1 MWAPNPHPVPPRLPL
16 RATLKTFG
24 VVLASDTPVVVN
36 PDRSGY
42 WPIYGARASQ
52 TTKRGVA

>member
-1 MWAPNPHPVPPRLPL
+1 MWTPNPHPVPPRLPL

-24 VVLASDTPVVVN
+24 VPQASDYPVVVN

-42 WPIYGARASQ
+42 WPIPGAPAQ
-52 TTKRGVA
+52 TSKRGVA